1 MIYII
6 IIYIIIYI
14 AIIYIII
21 ILLYHNITAAGA
33 DDREFIY
40 IFFWG
45 GGVCVVAFV
54 CDRSTLEKKKSKA
67 KSKQKQNDITIITVI
82 KTRQNLPP
90 KRPPQRP
97 VLHASQKIFFL
108 EKVKTRNLVIFFT
121 AEGQNEKTRS
131 WESSRCLEIS

>member
-1 MIYII
+1 MII
-6 IIYIIIYI
+6 I
-14 AIIYIII
+14 
-21 ILLYHNITAAGA
+21 NITAAGA

-82 KTRQNLPP
+82 KTPQNLPP
-90 KRPPQRP
+90 TKTTTTSRSSREAEN
-97 VLHASQKIFFL
+97 LFFL
-108 EKVKTRNLVIFFT
+108 KSSRPEILFFFST
-121 AEGQNEKTRS
+121 AEEKNEKNKVLGVVEMS
-131 WESSRCLEIS
+131 